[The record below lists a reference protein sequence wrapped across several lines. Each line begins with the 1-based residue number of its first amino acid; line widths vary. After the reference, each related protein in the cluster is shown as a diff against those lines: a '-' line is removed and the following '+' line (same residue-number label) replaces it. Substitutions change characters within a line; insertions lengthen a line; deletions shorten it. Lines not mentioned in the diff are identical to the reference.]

1 MRDFPK
7 FLASVCIIG
16 LWLMSV
22 LGLSAAFGVL
32 MASSI
37 NGGIVW

>member
-1 MRDFPK
+1 MRDMPK
-7 FLASVCIIG
+7 IIG
-16 LWLMSV
+16 HACVV
-22 LGLSAAFGVL
+22 LTWMLTISTLGTLFGVL